1 MSRQANHAIPQEAPG
16 APRAAR
22 FSSHL
27 ASPRTAQH
35 VPAAPGAA
43 SAPQTATAPL
53 ATGDG
58 MNLTQTLE
66 VICREVTAS
75 FAVDCA
81 QIWLVDSRQTG
92 QTGSLWLEYSASAC
106 SSPATPPSLEIKRE
120 EDAVLSQVLREL
132 RGQYLNNLKASVDDP
147 GIISLCAGA
156 EAALILPL
164 VVDAQ
169 VLGLLT
175 LLDASTSD
183 RFADTDLHQAQMLAW
198 PVALT
203 IHHARLS
210 QEAQARAAA
219 YERGL
224 HAVAK
229 TAEVITSSLQLEVVT
244 EQIVSVIRHLLGMH
258 SAWVMVYDE
267 DARALR
273 LAAINGWDLSVGMEI
288 RIEQSVAGKVFLT
301 GQPFFVPDVQAEP
314 LFATKAAAAEAG
326 IVAMLGLPLMA
337 QGHVVGV
344 LGLNPIPDA
353 EGAVQNPLD
362 GPDAEWLSVFASQAG
377 VAVQNARL
385 YDRLQKEHTL
395 AEQLAQEEQRHARE
409 METIFESM
417 AEGVIVFNAAGQVVR
432 VNRAGAAL
440 AGISSVQSV
449 HLPPQTLG
457 MNVAERLAEQA
468 LDLTR
473 HPLVVR
479 ALAGAVITGEELTLT
494 RGEETPVYLE
504 LSVAPLYGEEKRVI
518 GAVAILQDVTE
529 QHQQQR
535 EQLAVGWV
543 AAALNHPLDLKE
555 TLDTAVEALT
565 AALGADHS
573 AILLADAERDTLNTA
588 AVRGYSEEITSFTSL
603 PADAPLVPS
612 RAFKKRRVQV
622 ISDDTHTDLSRHPL
636 LPLLAQEGIKAS
648 LAAPLLV
655 QDQALGVL
663 VYSYSHQ
670 HQFSSTE
677 QQVARAIADQIA
689 LAVVNAR
696 LYEAVADYMVWQEN
710 ERSMLQAIIDELPAG
725 VVLRELDGTLFMYN
739 EAALNMA
746 VNCQD
751 VRAARAAG
759 DFAARPIWEF
769 VGPEGETV
777 ELEMPPSQQVAL
789 TGQPVKGLQVLF
801 RQADGRAVPA
811 LVNAAPV
818 RDADGNLTRG
828 VAVFQDITALKEL
841 ERHKDE
847 FISVASH
854 ELRGPLTVI
863 RGQAQLL
870 QRQLHRQEKQGPL
883 QPPLVNIIESME
895 NIESQTARLN
905 DLVTDLLDV
914 SRIQAGK
921 LVLQLGPT
929 EIQPLIAKVVQHWG
943 RTSSNHALV
952 VESDLPTE
960 GVIGTWDARRVEQI
974 LTNLIGNAMKYSPD
988 GGSVRIRVGLA
999 PEASAVI
1006 VTIQDEG
1013 MGIPPEALE
1022 HLFERF
1028 YRAGNVHS
1036 ISGTGLG
1043 LYISKQ
1049 LAVAHGGDL
1058 WAESPGVGKGSSF
1071 SLRLP
1076 LQ

>member
-1 MSRQANHAIPQEAPG
+1 MSHQAKHAIPQEVPG

-27 ASPRTAQH
+27 AAPRTAQH
-35 VPAAPGAA
+35 IPAERGAA
-43 SAPQTATAPL
+43 SAPQTAAAPL

-58 MNLTQTLE
+58 MDLTQTLE
-66 VICREVTAS
+66 EICREVTAS

-81 QIWLVDSRQTG
+81 QIWLVDSRKTEH
-92 QTGSLWLEYSASAC
+92 TTSLWLECGASTCSALINQ
-106 SSPATPPSLEIKRE
+106 SSIEIQRE
-120 EDAVLSQVLREL
+120 GDAVLSQMLREL
-132 RGQYLNNLKASVDDP
+132 RGRAFNDLKASTDP
-147 GIISLCAGA
+147 GITSLCAGA

-164 VVDAQ
+164 MREGQ
-169 VLGLLT
+169 VLGLLA
-175 LLDASTSD
+175 LLDASTPG
-183 RFADTDLHQAQMLAW
+183 RFTDADLHQAQIMAGPL
-198 PVALT
+198 VLT
-203 IHHARLS
+203 LHHARLF

-224 HAVAK
+224 HAVAR
-229 TAEVITSSLQLEVVT
+229 TAEVVTSSLQLEVVA
-244 EQIVSVIRHLLGMH
+244 EQIVSVIRHLLGVH
-258 SAWVMVYDE
+258 SAWVMVYVE
-267 DARALR
+267 EVRVLR
-273 LAAINGWDLSVGMEI
+273 LAAINGWDLSLGMEI
-288 RIEQSVAGKVFLT
+288 SLEQSIAGKIFLT
-301 GQPFFVPDVQAEP
+301 RQPFFVPDVQAEP
-314 LFATKAAAAEAG
+314 LFAAKEAAAAAG

-344 LGLNPIPDA
+344 LGLNPMPDA
-353 EGAVQNPLD
+353 QGEVHNPLD

-377 VAVQNARL
+377 AAVQNARL
-385 YDRLQKEHTL
+385 YDRLQTEHAL

-409 METIFESM
+409 METIFEGM
-417 AEGVIVFNAAGQVVR
+417 AEGVVVFNAAGQVVR

-440 AGISSVQSV
+440 AGISSVQLV
-449 HLPPQTLG
+449 NLPPQMLG
-457 MNVAERLAEQA
+457 MDVAERLAKQD

-479 ALAGAVITGEELTLT
+479 ALAGEVVTGEELTLT
-494 RGEETPVYLE
+494 RGEEAPVYLE
-504 LSVAPLYGEEKRVI
+504 LSVAPLYGEQRQVI

-529 QHQQQR
+529 QRQSQR

-543 AAALNHPLDLKE
+543 AAALNHPLDLRE

-573 AILLADAERDTLNTA
+573 AILMADTERDVLNTA
-588 AVRGYSEEITSFTSL
+588 AARGYSEEITSFTSL
-603 PADAPLVPS
+603 PLDAPLVPC

-622 ISDDTHTDLSRHPL
+622 FSDDAHTDLSRHPL
-636 LPLLAQEGIKAS
+636 LPLVAKEGIRAS

-655 QDQALGVL
+655 QDQTLGVL
-663 VYSYSHQ
+663 IYSYAHP
-670 HQFSSTE
+670 HQFSLSE
-677 QQVARAIADQIA
+677 QQAARAIADQIA

-696 LYEAVADYMVWQEN
+696 LYEAVADYMVWQES

-725 VVLRELDGTLFMYN
+725 VVLRELDGTVFMYN
-739 EAALNMA
+739 EVALNMA
-746 VNCQD
+746 VNCQE

-759 DFAARPIWEF
+759 DFVARPIWEF

-789 TGQPVKGLQVLF
+789 TGQPIKGLQILF

-818 RDADGNLTRG
+818 RDAEGNLTRG

-883 QPPLVNIIESME
+883 QPSMINIMDSME

-921 LVLQLGPT
+921 LVLQFGPT

-952 VESDLPTE
+952 VETDLPAE
-960 GVIGTWDARRVEQI
+960 GVIGRWDARRVEQI
-974 LTNLIGNAMKYSPD
+974 LNNLIGNAMKYSPD
-988 GGSVRIRVGLA
+988 GGSVHIRIRLA
-999 PEASAVI
+999 AEAGEV
-1006 VTIQDEG
+1006 VVMVQDNG

-1049 LAVAHGGDL
+1049 LAVAHGGNL
-1058 WAESPGVGKGSSF
+1058 WAESPGVGKGSIF
-1071 SLRLP
+1071 SLHLP